1 MLTVTKEFTFDAA
14 HLLDG
19 HEGLCKNLHGHTY
32 KLLVT
37 AKAVKGSED
46 RDMVCDFK
54 DLKTITNH
62 LVLEPMDHAVMLNT
76 ESKDPFEQELLQ
88 LCKKHGKK
96 HFEAPSRLTA
106 ENMAEYMWEY
116 MNSYL
121 SVNKYNF
128 RIHKIKLYETPTSY
142 AEYTSGEEL

>member
-32 KLLVT
+32 RLLVT
-37 AKAVKGSED
+37 AKARKGSES

-54 DLKTITNH
+54 DLKTMTHH
-62 LVLEPMDHAVMLNT
+62 LVLDQMDHAVLINT
-76 ESKDPFEQELLQ
+76 ESNDPFEQELLQ
-88 LCKKHGKK
+88 LCRKHGKK
-96 HFEAPSRLTA
+96 VHEAPVRLTA
-106 ENMAEYMWEY
+106 ENMAEFMWNY

-121 SVNKYNF
+121 ATNNADYE
-128 RIHKIKLYETPTSY
+128 IEKIRLYETPTSY
-142 AEYTSGEEL
+142 AEYSEVE